1 MKAQDGLVPLR
12 RMGNKD
18 GAAFGGVY
26 FLGFIGAAVYYI
38 QASSGFGEGL
48 LGFLKALVWP
58 AFLVYE
64 VLRHTA
70 A

>member
-1 MKAQDGLVPLR
+1 
-12 RMGNKD
+12 MGNKD
-18 GAAFGGVY
+18 GAAFGGIY

-38 QASSGFGEGL
+38 QHSTGFWGGVV
-48 LGFLKALVWP
+48 GFLKALVWP

-64 VLRHTA
+64 LLRHA

>member
-1 MKAQDGLVPLR
+1 
-12 RMGNKD
+12 MGRKD
-18 GAAFGGVY
+18 GAAFGGIY

-38 QASSGFGEGL
+38 QESSGFWAGV

-64 VLRHTA
+64 LLRHA